1 MATPTHSPISP
12 YIQRVQVQGLFG
24 QFDHD
29 LKFGV
34 PAPDN
39 PNLLILYGEN
49 GTGKTTLL
57 WLLYHLLDKRLH
69 EGHRTYLARQR
80 FKRISV
86 TLSDGIEILA
96 ERSSASIG
104 EFRMM
109 CNAGGKTVANYKYT
123 VEPNGSVKDLSEDK
137 LHSKFV
143 ENLPIFGFGFL
154 PHDRLTRSAGTVL
167 SAASRLKAQAGGES
181 TPVPTPVQ
189 ASIAKAMNTARKRAI
204 RASNEGQFSVNAIY
218 TELIQRLGA
227 VQAMGPASSV
237 ESARQGVLGR
247 LERQA
252 KLTEEYSGFG
262 LISELQIQDLVN
274 SLMTIPPER
283 LDMAIQVLEPFLRG
297 NEARLDALKALHI
310 ALTALVESVNSL
322 YLNKRMTLHV
332 EKGLRIST
340 LADEQL
346 QPDQLSSGEQELLIL
361 FCEVISALGPNTILF
376 IDEPELSLNVSWQ
389 KNLLDALLRCA
400 SGNNVQFVIATHSIE
415 LLTRHRRNVTRLS
428 SSIVGEPRP
437 VNDAGGVEA

>member
-1 MATPTHSPISP
+1 
-12 YIQRVQVQGLFG
+12 
-24 QFDHD
+24 
-29 LKFGV
+29 
-34 PAPDN
+34 
-39 PNLLILYGEN
+39 
-49 GTGKTTLL
+49 
-57 WLLYHLLDKRLH
+57 
-69 EGHRTYLARQR
+69 
-80 FKRISV
+80 
-86 TLSDGIEILA
+86 
-96 ERSSASIG
+96 
-104 EFRMM
+104 
-109 CNAGGKTVANYKYT
+109 
-123 VEPNGSVKDLSEDK
+123 
-137 LHSKFV
+137 
-143 ENLPIFGFGFL
+143 
-154 PHDRLTRSAGTVL
+154 
-167 SAASRLKAQAGGES
+167 
-181 TPVPTPVQ
+181 
-189 ASIAKAMNTARKRAI
+189 MNTARKRAI

-237 ESARQGVLGR
+237 EGARQGVLGR

-252 KLTEEYSGFG
+252 KLTQEYSGFG

-322 YLNKRMTLHV
+322 YLNKRMTLHI

-428 SSIVGEPRP
+428 SNIVGEPRP
-437 VNDAGGVEA
+437 ANEVGRVEA